1 MCFITRNQPASGKP
15 MKITD
20 IKITPVT
27 VGLEAPLRWS
37 MGVETGTTRGI
48 IQLFTDEGIVGIGE
62 TYGGNA
68 VEHALHIAKPFIL
81 GLDPLEIGVLMH
93 KLNVFCIS
101 YESQVPPVVRAG
113 IEMACLDAAGKALG
127 KPIHAL
133 LGGKVRDKIEMSA
146 YLFYRYASLDGK

>member
-1 MCFITRNQPASGKP
+1 MVRRSILDIWNPFQYLGRT

-27 VGLEAPLRWS
+27 VPMEAPLRWS

-68 VEHALHIAKPFIL
+68 IEHALHLAKPFVV
-81 GLDPLEIGVLMH
+81 GLDPLEVGVLMH
-93 KLNVFCIS
+93 RLNVFCIR
-101 YESQVPPVVRAG
+101 YE
-113 IEMACLDAAGKALG
+113 
-127 KPIHAL
+127 
-133 LGGKVRDKIEMSA
+133 RDRKST
-146 YLFYRYASLDGK
+146 R